1 MVMDH
6 HQEEKGND
14 PIQEGM
20 VRDNTQERPI
30 KDRVLAIPRLVR
42 SLGQKRVA
50 LRSKRIHGQEKKFRS
65 ILFAKKLRRL
75 FSHHYRMSFRSEHG
89 KQQ

>member
-20 VRDNTQERPI
+20 VKDITQERSI
-30 KDRVLAIPRLVR
+30 KDRILAIPRLVR

-50 LRSKRIHGQEKKFRS
+50 LRSKRIHGQEKK
-65 ILFAKKLRRL
+65 L
-75 FSHHYRMSFRSEHG
+75 EHG
-89 KQQ
+89 KQR